1 MDIGSQENSDKKK
14 EPDFKFNLPFIIS
27 IVIGFII
34 SWINMLLIDAA
45 PSSIEVLALLSIV
58 LTTMA
63 PAVLI
68 GLKNRY
74 WAYGYLIGFSVAGI
88 PFLVFV
94 DLFIGGYTFA
104 TSLFI
109 FIILWLIFWKT
120 WRSIS
125 KIKLTQERDN
135 G

>member
-1 MDIGSQENSDKKK
+1 MVVTPSNNSKKK
-14 EPDFKFNLPFIIS
+14 DEPKFRFNLPLII
-27 IVIGFII
+27 IAVVGFIV
-34 SWINMLLIDAA
+34 SWLNMLWINNA
-45 PSSIEVLALLSIV
+45 PSSIEVLAFLSII
-58 LTTMA
+58 LTTMI

-74 WAYGYLIGFSVAGI
+74 WAYAYLVGFSMAGI
-88 PFLVFV
+88 PFLIII

-104 TSLFI
+104 VSIFI

-125 KIKLTQERDN
+125 SIKMSQS
-135 G
+135 GKK

>member
-1 MDIGSQENSDKKK
+1 
-14 EPDFKFNLPFIIS
+14 
-27 IVIGFII
+27 
-34 SWINMLLIDAA
+34 MLLIDAA